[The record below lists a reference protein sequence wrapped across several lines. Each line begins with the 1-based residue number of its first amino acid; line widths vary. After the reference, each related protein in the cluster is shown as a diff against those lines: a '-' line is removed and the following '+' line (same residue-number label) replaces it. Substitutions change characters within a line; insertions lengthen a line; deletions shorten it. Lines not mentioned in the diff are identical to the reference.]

1 VLQLELSGG
10 SLAAAHLTAT
20 HIREP
25 EAARP
30 LVLLVGCDTRAPLV
44 GYRGFAGRFLR
55 HGAAIVVCT
64 IAAISPADAVDFI
77 EQFAG
82 TLRDTAEHEAVAFG
96 ELMLAVRQRLFGVR
110 WPMALG
116 IVSCGDALWYLD
128 R

>member
-1 VLQLELSGG
+1 
-10 SLAAAHLTAT
+10 
-20 HIREP
+20 
-25 EAARP
+25 
-30 LVLLVGCDTRAPLV
+30 VLLVGCDTRAPLV